1 MTVLGS
7 DKKKKYYRYLKD
19 GKQGCLRVIRFTLM
33 KIQNCSHKVIQWG
46 KAKTKKLKS
55 KSVSK
60 EIKYINGQITN

>member
-1 MTVLGS
+1 LKTEIRA
-7 DKKKKYYRYLKD
+7 KYYRYLRD

-46 KAKTKKLKS
+46 KAKTKLLKS

-60 EIKYINGQITN
+60 EMKYINGQITN